1 MTMEPMAQKGQERKN
16 LDRISRSAELIYRR
30 AAMLNLYLCRIHAA
44 DLEKKRLTRELET
57 IQALICEME
66 QEIASAG

>member
-1 MTMEPMAQKGQERKN
+1 MTMEPIAQKGQEQKN
-16 LDRISRSAELIYRR
+16 LDRISRSAELLYRR
-30 AAMLNLYLCRIHAA
+30 ASMLNLYLCRIHAA
-44 DLEKKRLTRELET
+44 DLEKRRLTHELET